1 MDQVTVNRTSF
12 TVICT
17 YFFFDGKIYVILN
30 KLQKLTTEDY
40 NSEGTASMVIKTLC
54 ETLGFTKSKLS
65 NILKHLVY
73 DGGRDGGR
81 QSGIM
86 KVDFRTA
93 LLSKNRSNFCQL
105 AMCKKKPAVRKNCSN
120 HSEKKIL

>member
-1 MDQVTVNRTSF
+1 
-12 TVICT
+12 
-17 YFFFDGKIYVILN
+17 
-30 KLQKLTTEDY
+30 
-40 NSEGTASMVIKTLC
+40 MVIKTLC

-86 KVDFRTA
+86 KVDITSG
-93 LLSKNRSNFCQL
+93 LHYLVKIGPNFVSSPC
-105 AMCKKKPAVRKNCSN
+105 VRKNLPFVKMAQIIL
-120 HSEKKIL
+120 KKKFCNVIRV